1 MLAALVL
8 LVVAKIAAVLAIY
21 GLSMLITQ
29 LGLVL
34 LLTAFMLLLA
44 IVFVDALNIIIKQCI
59 AYFSPQQRTQR
70 KFLFMQSKR
79 TQIEQLF
86 YFKTLQ
92 MGYFAEV
99 KRKQLLNAN
108 NREHIRQLSKTI
120 DKELHLLKQQL
131 PATDFK
137 QLQEENSRYRNC
149 QDSLGLLA
157 LQQKIT
163 ALR

>member
-8 LVVAKIAAVLAIY
+8 LMAAKIAVVLTIY
-21 GLSMLITQ
+21 GLSMLITR

-34 LLTAFMLLLA
+34 LLIAFALLLA
-44 IVFVDALNIIIKQCI
+44 IVFFEALNIIIKQCVV
-59 AYFSPQQRTQR
+59 YFSTQQRTYR
-70 KFLFMQSKR
+70 KLLFMQSKK

-92 MGYFAEV
+92 MSYFAEV
-99 KRKQLLNAN
+99 RRKQLLNAN

-120 DKELHLLKQQL
+120 DRELHLLKQQL

-149 QDSLGLLA
+149 QDSSGLLA